1 MNRSTCCHSPGRRSG
16 RRSGILETTGWA
28 VPGALL
34 VLMPK
39 CPACVA
45 GYIALATGLGIS
57 FTAAA
62 YLRTG
67 LIVACVGLLILLAAR
82 QVRGIIRRKRAAR

>member
-1 MNRSTCCHSPGRRSG
+1 MNGTSCCQSPTRRSG
-16 RRSGILETTGWA
+16 LRSGIFETTGWA
-28 VPGALL
+28 VPSALL

-45 GYIALATGLGIS
+45 GYIALATGVGIS

-67 LIVACVGLLILLAAR
+67 LLVASAGLLIVLAVR
-82 QVRGIIRRKRAAR
+82 QVRGFIRRRRAAR

>member
-1 MNRSTCCHSPGRRSG
+1 MNGTSCCQSPVRRSG
-16 RRSGILETTGWA
+16 LRSRVLETTGWA

-45 GYIALATGLGIS
+45 GYIALATGVGIS

-67 LIVACVGLLILLAAR
+67 LLVASVGLLILLAAR
-82 QVRGIIRRKRAAR
+82 QVHGFVRRRRAAR

>member
-1 MNRSTCCHSPGRRSG
+1 MIRSTCCQAPVRRSG
-16 RRSGILETTGWA
+16 LRSGILETTGWA
-28 VPGALL
+28 LPGALL

-45 GYIALATGLGIS
+45 GYIALATGVGIS
-57 FTAAA
+57 LTAAA

-67 LIVACVGLLILLAAR
+67 LIVACVGLLIVLAAR
-82 QVRGIIRRKRAAR
+82 QVRGLIRRRRAAH